1 MINYWWVTR
10 PKRKLNAVPEILA
23 IFADISLNQEW
34 DGQRDSH
41 LAYEDAL
48 EKAGLK
54 RRGERRDHTGGGA
67 RTYIQNGWDLNMRLR
82 MEYPEID
89 DIQNIINRMPSDNAR
104 VPNPKEIIVEILKMD
119 CWGIVAHVLIKH
131 GKIKEIKDII
141 KKSI

>member
-1 MINYWWVTR
+1 MKQSGESVIVFIYNLYSFFTIYLRLIKETKDDVKAGADLQYTNQLINC
-10 PKRKLNAVPEILA
+10 
-23 IFADISLNQEW
+23 ISL
-34 DGQRDSH
+34 DP
-41 LAYEDAL
+41 
-48 EKAGLK
+48 K
-54 RRGERRDHTGGGA
+54 
-67 RTYIQNGWDLNMRLR
+67 YIQNGWDLNMRLR

-131 GKIKEIKDII
+131 GKIKEIKYII

>member
-1 MINYWWVTR
+1 MKQSGESVIVFIYNLYSFFTIYLRLIKETKDDVKAGADLQYTNQLINC
-10 PKRKLNAVPEILA
+10 
-23 IFADISLNQEW
+23 ISL
-34 DGQRDSH
+34 DP
-41 LAYEDAL
+41 
-48 EKAGLK
+48 K
-54 RRGERRDHTGGGA
+54 
-67 RTYIQNGWDLNMRLR
+67 YIQNGWDLNMRLR

-141 KKSI
+141 KNPAKRQSRTLS